1 LRNVPVNQ
9 SLAAAEL
16 KIVEQI
22 AVERLQSSLSTDNDL
37 WIAATAFATGATL
50 VSSDLDFQ

>member
-1 LRNVPVNQ
+1 VPVNQ